1 MYGEE
6 DVDPEN
12 GDAVMSD
19 KITYSFDDM
28 LSQVQVYRRGLLP
41 ECANAVLNKVVLW
54 VCVLS
59 LCLSVCLP
67 ACLSVCPLV
76 CLSVCL
82 SVYLS
87 TYLFVCLSVIMAV
100 IMVVIMSV
108 CFAGQ
113 VCT

>member
-41 ECANAVLNKVVLW
+41 ECANAILNKVVLW

-67 ACLSVCPLV
+67 ACLSVCLLV
-76 CLSVCL
+76 CLSIHLFCL
-82 SVYLS
+82 
-87 TYLFVCLSVIMAV
+87 FIMAV